1 MNHPSSDP
9 QIAATTAF
17 IKICK
22 MRDRVKIIQGS
33 MGAGK
38 TYSILM
44 RWVLMA
50 LKSKDRQDCLIVSG
64 TVPQLKA
71 GAVRDFQAICQNMG
85 LPVRMLKNPYRCTI
99 NLWHFEFKSVKNE
112 LDVVGGRRDRLFM
125 NEAIRIGWKTARQ
138 LLGRT
143 HGEVL
148 LDFNASRRFWAHD
161 KYKDIGRGE
170 FVQLTFNDNEYLPET
185 EREAILAHAPDGPLP
200 DRNFWEVYGL
210 GNIGLV
216 EGKILDHKIYKDLPE
231 GEYQEAI
238 GVDFGS
244 TDPMAVV
251 KVYVD
256 HGRKTLYWRE
266 LFYASKVR
274 ITDVAEAIRAS
285 PYYKDDDLICD
296 HSPMLI
302 RDLNDM
308 GFNAFRANKKGG
320 LKSDIMFLKQ
330 YSIYIHEGSQ
340 NLIKE
345 ADHWKYQNKTI
356 GGEDVLVE
364 YPDQECADHLLDAA
378 RYGTK
383 FACLT

>member
-1 MNHPSSDP
+1 MTRTPTSEG
-9 QIAATTAF
+9 QMEATTAF
-17 IKICK
+17 IKICQMK
-22 MRDRVKIIQGS
+22 DRVKVIQGS

-44 RWVLMA
+44 RWI
-50 LKSKDRQDCLIVSG
+50 LKAVRSKEKQDCLIVSG
-64 TVPQLKA
+64 TVPQLRS
-71 GAVRDFQAICQNMG
+71 GAVRDFTRICQNMG
-85 LPVRMLKNPYRCTI
+85 IPLQMLKNPYRCKI
-99 NLWHFEFKSVKNE
+99 NLWNFEFKSVKNE

-143 HGEVL
+143 HGEAL
-148 LDFNASRRFWAHD
+148 MDFNASSKFWAHE

-170 FVQLTFNDNEYLPET
+170 FLKLTFEDNEYLPET

-200 DRNFWEVYGL
+200 DKNFWEVYGL
-210 GNIGLV
+210 GNIGAV
-216 EGKILDHKIYKDLPE
+216 EGKILNHQIYTDLPE

-256 HGRKTLYWRE
+256 HSQKKLYWRE

-274 ITDVAEAIRAS
+274 IDEVAEAIKES
-285 PYYKDDDLICD
+285 PCYREDDLICD
-296 HSPMLI
+296 HAPMLI
-302 RDLNDM
+302 RDLRDR
-308 GFNAFRANKKGG
+308 GFSAFKANKKGG

-330 YSIYIHEGSQ
+330 YSIYIHESSQ

-356 GGEDVLVE
+356 GGEDILVE
-364 YPDQECADHLLDAA
+364 YPDQGCADHLLDAA
-378 RYGTK
+378 RYATK
-383 FACLT
+383 YACL